1 LSYKFG
7 YGEPDEQT
15 FSFQLAFAGLF
26 ELINRLSEKIV
37 ADEIPNQIIN
47 NVIDYGTIKK
57 SQLSTFETTE
67 ALQRGIEPTTYTPD
81 PGPS

>member
-1 LSYKFG
+1 MLGDY
-7 YGEPDEQT
+7 YVRH
-15 FSFQLAFAGLF
+15 LAK
-26 ELINRLSEKIV
+26 KIV

-67 ALQRGIEPTTYTPD
+67 TLQSGVEPTTYTLD
-81 PGPS
+81 SGPS